1 MDDISK
7 EHIKL
12 FMVFDILGDT
22 IRSGPIQW
30 CVKRKRLEDVKNH
43 TFDLLLIYRI
53 IREHLPADLNFEAIF
68 DYIICH
74 DLPEAITDDIT
85 RFQGVSEEEINRVTQ
100 IAINYL
106 IERFNK
112 IMDLRTIFTRYEEK
126 ADIEAKVASLIDRVH
141 SATTF
146 LKYVSEEEIDVDDP
160 HIIPELAPYVKMVKE
175 QGVDVGD
182 VFYEYHSKRLVISD
196 EECAKY
202 GISREYANKI
212 LSPIKK
218 FIEKFYQQKVEGTL
232 LDVSSTFPEKATIYK
247 RN

>member
-1 MDDISK
+1 MELDFQ
-7 EHIKL
+7 ERVKL

-22 IRSGPIQW
+22 IRRGPIQW
-30 CVKRKRLEDVKNH
+30 CVKRERLEDVKNH

-53 IREHLPADLNFEAIF
+53 IKEYLPEDLDFEVIF

-85 RFQGVSEEEINRVTQ
+85 KFQGVSEEEINRVNQ

-112 IMDLRTIFTRYEEK
+112 IMDLRTILTRYEEK
-126 ADIEAKVASLIDRVH
+126 ADIEAKVASLIDKVH

-146 LKYVSEEEIDVDDP
+146 LKYASEKEIDVDDP
-160 HIIPELAPYVKMVKE
+160 RIIPELAPYIKMVKE
-175 QGVDVGD
+175 QGIDVGD

-196 EECAKY
+196 EECVKY

-212 LSPIKK
+212 LSPIKG
-218 FIEKFYQQKVEGTL
+218 FIEEFYKQKVEGTL
-232 LDVSSTFPEKATIYK
+232 LNVSTTFPQEATIYR